1 MRSRNFWQSGSPLKF
16 LGNLHGEDILS
27 VIFGKFKGNGSCLL
41 TGMEYFDYPFTSNH
55 KQKFQKLLRN
65 IWRAVQNSNFSAF
78 KKDYKTD
85 KKNYR
90 AISILPTLSKVY
102 KRLNVDSNVV
112 FKKIL
117 MISTACDN
125 DRKVAMINCWRWS
138 DRCSSNCSF

>member
-1 MRSRNFWQSGSPLKF
+1 MDIKNSNKF
-16 LGNLHGEDILS
+16 LETHQKKPKKTN
-27 VIFGKFKGNGSCLL
+27 
-41 TGMEYFDYPFTSNH
+41 FTNS
-55 KQKFQKLLRN
+55 
-65 IWRAVQNSNFSAF
+65 ISSYTTCTAVNYTDVRPAF